1 MPLGSTRNN
10 VFVNNFFFFLKLFQ
24 SFCNKRKYQPC
35 TDQTAPGWWTC
46 HRTDPIGLSSRWS
59 PRTCNTPPRSR
70 PSSNLLYSYFFLFH
84 QPSQLQYSTMF
95 TPFEHFG
102 DLSTSFRHIWYSSL
116 GYFLLNTLVFHH
128 PPLEY
133 CGHVGHY
140 EALPKTPT
148 HLSKIQEGVVLVVGK
163 DKYWSG
169 CWQRQRQSKYRDSWR
184 PTHLADKSTK

>member
-1 MPLGSTRNN
+1 MILATISFSFWNYFNHFATSENTNLVLIRLRLGDGLAIVRIPLGWAVGEALALAILHHVHS
-10 VFVNNFFFFLKLFQ
+10 LPAICYIL
-24 SFCNKRKYQPC
+24 
-35 TDQTAPGWWTC
+35 
-46 HRTDPIGLSSRWS
+46 I
-59 PRTCNTPPRSR
+59 
-70 PSSNLLYSYFFLFH
+70 FFLFH
-84 QPSQLQYSTMF
+84 QPSQLQFSTMF

-102 DLSTSFRHIWYSSL
+102 DLFTSFRHIWYSSL

-133 CGHVGHY
+133 CSHVGHY
-140 EALPKTPT
+140 EALAITTT

-184 PTHLADKSTK
+184 PTHLADKRTK